1 MAVTWATEPRVIS
14 APIDRV
20 LAIVEEPGSLR
31 KIFKWSGVPADTPQ
45 TSTRESDVATVTFE
59 VNMGLG
65 IKGKLSMDYLS
76 QGSDTRATW
85 LLECSH
91 WLVRLVDRV
100 PGAMQEQL
108 EKNFGEFE
116 RACLEQRRS
125 QTQ

>member
-1 MAVTWATEPRVIS
+1 MPGQNLELAEVAPNSVATAVTARRSSNT
-14 APIDRV
+14 
-20 LAIVEEPGSLR
+20 
-31 KIFKWSGVPADTPQ
+31 
-45 TSTRESDVATVTFE
+45 
-59 VNMGLG
+59 
-65 IKGKLSMDYLS
+65 KLSMDYLS